1 MVRSFAALVF
11 IGAVGAVGIV
21 VATRPTIIRGDVIAA
36 ELRKKGMDNVECDPE
51 IPLTATGADFHCA
64 FTDQAGFRN
73 RVHFK
78 MNRSGHYA
86 PEKQ

>member
-1 MVRSFAALVF
+1 M
-11 IGAVGAVGIV
+11 
-21 VATRPTIIRGDVIAA
+21 RPTIIRGDVIAA
-36 ELRKKGMDNVECDPE
+36 ELRKKGMDQVECDPE

-64 FTDQAGFRN
+64 FTDQAGLRG